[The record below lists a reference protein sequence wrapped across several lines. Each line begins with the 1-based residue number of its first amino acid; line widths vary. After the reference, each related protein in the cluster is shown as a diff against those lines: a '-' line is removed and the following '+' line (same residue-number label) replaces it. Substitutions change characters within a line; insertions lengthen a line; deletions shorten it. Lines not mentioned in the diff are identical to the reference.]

1 MKFEVRKL
9 GDIADVLSGNSAP
22 QEKDAFK
29 DGEVPFIR
37 TSDVGQIRK
46 GEIYTSR
53 DLLPR
58 SAANKYKLFPV
69 GTILLP
75 KSGASTFL
83 NHRVITRVEAAI
95 SSHLAGIVANPRFV
109 SAEYLYHFLTLV
121 DAKDLVQ
128 DASYPSLNLKQIQ
141 AISVPIPPLEAQ
153 LQIVE
158 EIDSFLLL
166 SKNLENTAKLK
177 TDLVS
182 KLFDSQLSARVEEII
197 EEYGS
202 DSMGELFTIARGGS
216 PRPIKSYITTDAD
229 GVNWIKISDAT
240 RSGKYIT
247 STSEKIKPS
256 GVSRSRKVASGDLL
270 LSNSM
275 SFGRP
280 YILKTDGCIHDG
292 WVVLTAKAEMDSE
305 YAYYM
310 LGSTFMKGQ
319 FESLAQG
326 STVQNLNIDLIS
338 RAVMPVPPVE
348 SQLSL
353 VQEVQSAEQL
363 VAEFKTK
370 QTSIVTKIGEMTT
383 SRLKTILGVVS

>member
-9 GDIADVLSGNSAP
+9 GEIADVLSGNSAP

-58 SAANKYKLFPV
+58 SAASRYKLFPV
-69 GTILLP
+69 GTILMP

-95 SSHLAGIVANPRFV
+95 SSHLAGIVINPKLV

-141 AISVPIPPLEAQ
+141 AISVPIPPLESQ
-153 LQIVE
+153 NRIVE
-158 EIDSFLLL
+158 EIASFLFL
-166 SKNLENTAKLK
+166 SKDLENTAKMK
-177 TDLVS
+177 TDIVS
-182 KLFDSQLSARVEEII
+182 KLFDSQLSSRVKEII

-202 DSMGELFTIARGGS
+202 ESMGKLFTIARGGS
-216 PRPIKSYITTDAD
+216 PRPIKSYITSNAD

-247 STSEKIKPS
+247 STLEKIKPS

-292 WVVLTAKAEMDSE
+292 WVVLTAKADVDSE

-326 STVQNLNIDLIS
+326 STVRNLNIDLIS

-348 SQLSL
+348 SQLFL

-370 QTSIVTKIGEMTT
+370 QAAIVTKIGEMTA